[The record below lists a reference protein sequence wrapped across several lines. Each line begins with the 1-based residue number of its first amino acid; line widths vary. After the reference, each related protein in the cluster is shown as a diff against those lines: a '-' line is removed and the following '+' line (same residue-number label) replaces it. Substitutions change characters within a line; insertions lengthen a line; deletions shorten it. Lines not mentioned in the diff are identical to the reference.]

1 MASALLN
8 TAAVARRSGD
18 EAGEILQHYI
28 ATNPNMAQN
37 HTAEPAVA
45 AVPKGTGGAVDPTRG

>member
-8 TAAVARRSGD
+8 TAAVARRSND
-18 EAGEILQHYI
+18 EAGEILKAYI
-28 ATNPNMAQN
+28 ETNPSMALN

-45 AVPKGTGGAVDPTRG
+45 AAPKGSGGAVDPTRG